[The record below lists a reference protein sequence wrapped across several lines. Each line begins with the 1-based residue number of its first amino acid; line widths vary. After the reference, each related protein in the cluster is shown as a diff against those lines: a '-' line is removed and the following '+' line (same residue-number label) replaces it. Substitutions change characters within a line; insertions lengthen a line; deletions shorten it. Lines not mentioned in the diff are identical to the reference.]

1 MKVIIELK
9 EEHKSEQKQVNDLLK
24 ENEVLKVRVIGM
36 KEKRHLISVLSV
48 YFEDKNLDIP
58 IRNINYMWV
67 EK

>member
-24 ENEVLKVRVIGM
+24 ENEVLKVRVIEM

-48 YFEDKNLDIP
+48 YFKDKNLNIP
-58 IRNINYMWV
+58 IRNIELMWV

>member
-58 IRNINYMWV
+58 IRNIKYMWV